1 MDTMHNF
8 TPLPAL
14 IGGVLIGLAASLVL
28 FTHGRRAGISG
39 LWAGLFHPKAHDRTF
54 RVYFFAGLMVV
65 GLGSLLFAPQL
76 LGQAQGS
83 LGRMLGA
90 GVLVGYGTQLGGG
103 CTSGHGVCGISRFEL
118 RSVVATLTF
127 ILTGALTV
135 LALRALS

>member
-1 MDTMHNF
+1 MHNF
-8 TPLPAL
+8 TPVPAL

-28 FTHGRRAGISG
+28 LTQGRRAGISG
-39 LWAGLFHPKAHDRTF
+39 LWAGLLYPKAQDRTF
-54 RVYFFAGLMVV
+54 RACFFTGIV
-65 GLGSLLFAPQL
+65 GLGLVLFFFAPQL
-76 LGQAQGS
+76 LGKAQGS

-103 CTSGHGVCGISRFEL
+103 CTSGHGVCGISRFER
-118 RSVVATLTF
+118 RSVIATLTF